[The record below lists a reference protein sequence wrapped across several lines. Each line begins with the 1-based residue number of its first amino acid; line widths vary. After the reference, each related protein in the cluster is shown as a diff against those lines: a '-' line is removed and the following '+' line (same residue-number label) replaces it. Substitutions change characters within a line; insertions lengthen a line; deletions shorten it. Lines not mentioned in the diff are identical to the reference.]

1 MKSWGIKKRVLFLA
15 LLPTIIIALSLA
27 SYFSI
32 NRINFIEDSLYQKG
46 ELLVSNLAP
55 ASEYGVFSG
64 NIGILNSV
72 IDKTLSEKD
81 VTKVTVTNT
90 YNEILISKTKTNN
103 PGTKKNSIL
112 SFLIHEEYLEFS
124 SIITTSEIDIEDFD
138 DLLEI
143 DINTSKPSIQNIG
156 YVYITLSN
164 LNTRLHQLD
173 SILKAFLI
181 TFTGLIFT
189 VFLAI
194 KTSRGVVDP
203 IQKLTTAVNKIAHG
217 ELNTRINIDS
227 GGEIGSLENGVNK
240 MSEEIQ
246 LVRQNLQTQVDKAT
260 GKLKKTLDELEIQNI
275 ELDLARNQAISASQ
289 IKSEFLANMS
299 HEIRT
304 PMNGVL
310 GFTGLLSKTKLS
322 TEQIDYVNTI
332 SSSAESLLTV
342 INDILDFSKI
352 ESGKLDIENIS
363 FNLQDVLNDII
374 KMLTPMA
381 YEKNIE
387 LIYHP
392 YPDIP
397 QYLYGDP
404 SRIRQ
409 ILINLIGNAIKFTS
423 TGHVIIRIFATT
435 QNDEKIDLQFTITDT
450 GIGMD
455 QENRQRL
462 FSAFSQADTSIT
474 RKFGGTGLGLVISKK
489 LAELMNGDIGFES
502 ALNKG
507 STFWFTVAM
516 NVDQDN
522 LSDTSVPNII
532 EKDKNVIVLEPLV
545 QNRIATRALLN
556 KIGLNTIETSRV
568 EKIDKLIEDNNNI
581 VAIISSI
588 NRSNLENDFF
598 IKKLSATLNKFKL
611 PHLTLVSAFEIREL
625 EKLYKNGLDNLIFR
639 CTKQDKIETEILALL
654 DIKNKHTPDIN
665 NEPETVIENTKVW
678 NNIHALLVD
687 DNEINLKLA
696 KTLLNNR
703 NVKVSTAQN
712 GEQAIELADKNFY
725 DIIFMDL
732 HMPKAD
738 GFQATEHIR
747 QNKNPCQNTIII
759 ALTANAMPEE
769 QLNIFNSGMNDILL
783 KPISE
788 QQLFDI
794 FELWLT
800 EEKKTGTIKEINAA
814 PSIENSALIY
824 DSSEGKKLAGNNEK
838 LEKELFDM
846 LIKELPSHRQNL
858 EYAKNNNDMEDLKNH
873 IHKLHG
879 ATSYCG
885 VPQLRL
891 SASKLENLIDHSETE
906 QIEDAFQT
914 VLIAIKKLI
923 EHSNSMK
930 NKIHPVKH

>member
-1 MKSWGIKKRVLFLA
+1 MNSWGIKKRVLFLA
-15 LLPTIIIALSLA
+15 LLPTLIIAISLA

-32 NRINFIEDSLYQKG
+32 NRINFIEKSLYKKG

-64 NIGILNSV
+64 NIDTLNSV

-90 YNEILISKTKTNN
+90 YNEVLISKSKENN
-103 PGTKKNSIL
+103 SNNSNSSVLRFFIR
-112 SFLIHEEYLEFS
+112 EQQLEFS
-124 SIITTSEIDIEDFD
+124 EVITTSEIDIEDFD
-138 DLLEI
+138 ELLEL
-143 DINTSKPSIQNIG
+143 DVNTPNPSIQNIG
-156 YVYITLSN
+156 HVYITLSN

-181 TFTGLIFT
+181 TFIGLIFT

-217 ELNTRINIDS
+217 ELNTHINIDS
-227 GGEIGSLENGVNK
+227 GGEIGSLESGVNK
-240 MSEEIQ
+240 MNKEIQ
-246 LVRQNLQTQVDKAT
+246 LVRQDLQTQVDKAT
-260 GKLKKTLDELEIQNI
+260 AKLKKTLDELEIQNI

-310 GFTGLLSKTKLS
+310 GFTGLLTKTKLS
-322 TEQIDYVNTI
+322 IEQIDYVNTI
-332 SSSAESLLTV
+332 SSSAESLLTI

-363 FNLQDVLNDII
+363 FNLQNTLNDII

-392 YPDIP
+392 YPGIP
-397 QYLYGDP
+397 NYFYGDP

-423 TGHVIIRIFATT
+423 TGHVIIRIIATN
-435 QNDEKIDLQFTITDT
+435 QSNEKINFQFTITDT

-507 STFWFTVAM
+507 STFWFNIPM
-516 NVDQDN
+516 DIDQDN
-522 LSDTSVPNII
+522 LPVTSTSSLV
-532 EKDKNVIVLEPLV
+532 EKDTNVIVLEPLI
-545 QNRIATRALLN
+545 QNRIATRAMLN
-556 KIGLNTIETSRV
+556 EIGINTIETSRV
-568 EKIDKLIEDNNNI
+568 EKIDTLIETNDN
-581 VAIISSI
+581 VAAIISSI
-588 NRSNLENDFF
+588 NRSNLENDYF
-598 IKKLSATLNKFKL
+598 IKKLSSTLKKCKL
-611 PHLTLVSAFEIREL
+611 PHLTLVSAFETREL
-625 EKLYKNGLDNLIFR
+625 KKLYTDGLDNLFFR
-639 CTKQDKIETEILALL
+639 CTNQDKLKKNILDLLNIKDNKSLDQNDTEKE
-654 DIKNKHTPDIN
+654 DTQD
-665 NEPETVIENTKVW
+665 TKEW
-678 NNIHALLVD
+678 NNIHALLID

-703 NVKVSTAQN
+703 NVKVTTAQN
-712 GEQAIELADKNFY
+712 GKQAMELSDKNFY

-738 GFQATEHIR
+738 GYQTTEHIR

-769 QLNIFNSGMNDILL
+769 QLRVFNTGMNDILL

-788 QQLFDI
+788 QQLFNI
-794 FELWLT
+794 FDRWLT
-800 EEKKTGTIKEINAA
+800 PEKKSNTDSELST
-814 PSIENSALIY
+814 PLSSENSLPVY
-824 DSSEGKKLAGNNEK
+824 DETEGKSLAGNNVQLAQEL
-838 LEKELFDM
+838 LEM
-846 LIKELPSHRQNL
+846 LIKELPAHKQNL
-858 EYAKNNNDMEDLKNH
+858 EQARDNGNTENLKNY

-885 VPQLRL
+885 VPQLRF
-891 SASKLENLIDHSETE
+891 SANELEKLIDNSKTDY
-906 QIEDAFQT
+906 IEDAFQE
-914 VLIAIKKLI
+914 VLLAIEKLI
-923 EHSNSMK
+923 EFSDSIK
-930 NKIHPVKH
+930 K

>member
-15 LLPTIIIALSLA
+15 LLPTLIIAISLA

-32 NRINFIEDSLYQKG
+32 NRINFIEESLYQKG

-64 NIGILNSV
+64 NTDILNSV

-90 YNEILISKTKTNN
+90 YNEVLISKTKDTVSDHDKISLLN
-103 PGTKKNSIL
+103 
-112 SFLIHEEYLEFS
+112 FLINEQHLEFDAV
-124 SIITTSEIDIEDFD
+124 ITTSEIDIEDLD
-138 DLLEI
+138 ELLELNI
-143 DINTSKPSIQNIG
+143 DASNTSVQNIG
-156 YVYITLSN
+156 HVYITLSN
-164 LNTRLHQLD
+164 LNTRIHQLD
-173 SILKAFLI
+173 SIIKAFLI
-181 TFTGLIFT
+181 TFIGLILT

-194 KTSRGVVDP
+194 KTSKGVVEP
-203 IQKLTTAVNKIAHG
+203 IQTLTNAVNKIAHG

-246 LVRQNLQTQVDKAT
+246 LVRQDLQTQVNKAT
-260 GKLKKTLDELEIQNI
+260 AKLKKTLDELEIQNI

-310 GFTGLLSKTKLS
+310 GFTGLLSKTELS
-322 TEQIDYVNTI
+322 DEQTDYVNTI

-363 FNLQDVLNDII
+363 FSLQDVLDDII

-381 YEKNIE
+381 YDKNIE

-397 QYLYGDP
+397 DYFYGDP
-404 SRIRQ
+404 SRVRQ

-423 TGHVIIRIFATT
+423 TGHVIIRIIATN
-435 QNDEKIDLQFTITDT
+435 QSDEKIDFQFTITDT
-450 GIGMD
+450 GIGMN
-455 QENRQRL
+455 QENKQRL

-507 STFWFTVAM
+507 STFWFSVSM
-516 NVDQDN
+516 NIDQDN
-522 LSDTSVPNII
+522 LPDISASSMVSKNTNI
-532 EKDKNVIVLEPLV
+532 IVLEPLI

-556 KIGLNTIETSRV
+556 ELGLNTIETSRV
-568 EKIDKLIEDNNNI
+568 EKINSLIKANDN
-581 VAIISSI
+581 VAAIISSI
-588 NRSNLENDFF
+588 NRSNLENSYF
-598 IKKLSATLNKFKL
+598 IKKLSTTLSECQL
-611 PHLTLVSAFEIREL
+611 PYLTLVSAFEASEL
-625 EKLYKNGLDNLIFR
+625 KKLHRIGLDNLIFR
-639 CTKQDKIETEILALL
+639 CTRQDKLETEILSLL
-654 DIKNKHTPDIN
+654 NIKDDRMKDIHNA
-665 NEPETVIENTKVW
+665 PETDNKNMKQW
-678 NNIHALLVD
+678 NHINVLLVD

-703 NVKVSTAQN
+703 DVQVSTAQD
-712 GEQAIELADKNFY
+712 GEQAMELTDKNFY

-738 GFQATEHIR
+738 GYQATEHIR
-747 QNKNPCQNTIII
+747 QNENPCQNTVIV

-769 QLNIFNSGMNDILL
+769 QLRVFNSGMNDILL

-794 FELWLT
+794 FERWLASET
-800 EEKKTGTIKEINAA
+800 ESDADNQIDILPT
-814 PSIENSALIY
+814 PENTLATY
-824 DSSEGKKLAGNNEK
+824 DNEEGKKLAGNNAQLAE
-838 LEKELFDM
+838 ELFGM
-846 LIKELPSHRQNL
+846 LIKELPGHKKNIEEAR
-858 EYAKNNNDMEDLKNH
+858 KNNNMDDFKNH
-873 IHKLHG
+873 VHKLHG

-885 VPQLRL
+885 VPQLR
-891 SASKLENLIDHSETE
+891 SAANELENLIGNSETDR
-906 QIEDAFQT
+906 IESAFQA
-914 VLIAIKKLI
+914 VLTAIVKLM
-923 EHSNSMK
+923 EYSTTH
-930 NKIHPVKH
+930 